1 MSMKLVRQAA
11 ITRLASL
18 FPTHKEMINVFE
30 IEDNPD
36 SVLAKSYG
44 AVWGECLQ
52 ADSPTRRVGF
62 NSDLIVY
69 LSYRTNIREHDQMA
83 SQIDLF
89 YDDVDTIVKSFFDQS
104 MLGLSS
110 TIRGIKRLTVASPR
124 LISGNQFILFEL
136 GFTIDYTIPINII

>member
-18 FPTHKEMINVFE
+18 FPSHKELINVFE

-36 SVLAKSYG
+36 SVLAKAYG
-44 AVWGECLQ
+44 AVWGEGLQ

-62 NSDLIVY
+62 NSSLKVF
-69 LSYRTNIREHDQMA
+69 LTYRTNIREHDQMA
-83 SQIDLF
+83 SQIDSF
-89 YDDVDTIVKSFFDQS
+89 YDDVDAIVKSFFDQT

-110 TIRGIKRLTVASPR
+110 TIRGLKSLSVASPR
-124 LISGNQFILFEL
+124 LISGNQFVLFEL
-136 GFTIDYTIPINII
+136 DFTVDYTIPINII